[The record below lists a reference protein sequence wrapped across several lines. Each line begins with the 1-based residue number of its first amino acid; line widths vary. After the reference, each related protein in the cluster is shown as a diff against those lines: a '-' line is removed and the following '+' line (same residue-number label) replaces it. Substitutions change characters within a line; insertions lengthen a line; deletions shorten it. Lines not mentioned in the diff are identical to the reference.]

1 MKVGPCSGER
11 QARQATHDPAWLR
24 VVDDV
29 PRQLHDQVL
38 MVVNQVAKEDPLAR
52 QRANGVM
59 KGRRLLVVR
68 RAGAQAA
75 QLSWLTW

>member
-1 MKVGPCSGER
+1 M
-11 QARQATHDPAWLR
+11 
-24 VVDDV
+24 DDV

-38 MVVNQVAKEDPLAR
+38 VVVNQVAKEDPLVR

-75 QLSWLTW
+75 QLLWFTW